1 MAWHARIT
9 KENEES
15 RMQFLHKYIKK
26 YGSQFWVAVFF
37 VAVEAIC
44 DLLQPTI
51 MANIIDVGVAGRQ
64 IDYVFRLGG
73 FMLLVTAAGAIAATT
88 RNIVSSR
95 VSQSLAAE
103 LRADLYEK
111 IQTLSFTTLDK
122 LDRASLITRITND
135 VTQVQNFINS
145 LMRISMKA
153 PLLCIGG
160 LIMAVSLNARLA
172 VVLAAIVP
180 VIIIL
185 IIINMKIGFP
195 LFFKVQ
201 AAIDRVNSVLREYL
215 SGVRVVKAFN
225 RFDYEQEKF
234 SQVNDTLQADSVA
247 AMRVMAAFGPGIILT
262 FNLGIIAVLWL
273 GGLGV
278 GNGQVQVG
286 QVIAFINYMMHIL
299 FSLIIISMVFNMLVR
314 ARASVDRIG
323 EVFVQHTLQQAP
335 TLRATEPKQAITGGQ
350 LKFMDVS
357 FSYGQD
363 GKYVLEDINFSCS
376 PGELIGIIGA
386 TGAGKS
392 SLAHL
397 ICRFYDPTT
406 GLIIVNGQDVT
417 TIAARQLRDKIAIV
431 PQTTILFTGTILD
444 NIKWGKK
451 TADRAEIEAAAKM
464 AEAHTFIMDFPQKYQ
479 TRLGQNG
486 VNLSGGQKQRLAIAR
501 ALVRQPDI
509 LILDDCTSAVDAA
522 TEARIKKA
530 IRQYAARC
538 TCIIIAQR
546 ITSVMDAD
554 KIIVLDNGRIVG
566 KGKHAELLDRC
577 TVYQEI
583 YQSQFG
589 KELKHGK

>member
-1 MAWHARIT
+1 
-9 KENEES
+9 
-15 RMQFLHKYIKK
+15 MQFLHKYRKK
-26 YGSQFWVAVFF
+26 YGPQFWVAVFF
-37 VAVEAIC
+37 VAVEALC

-73 FMLLVTAAGAIAATT
+73 FMLLVTAVGAIAATI

-111 IQTLSFTTLDK
+111 IQTLSFTALDK
-122 LDRASLITRITND
+122 LDRASLVTRVTND
-135 VTQVQNFINS
+135 VTQVQNFVTS

-172 VVLAAIVP
+172 VVLIAIIP

-201 AAIDRVNSVLREYL
+201 AALDRVNSVLREYL

-286 QVIAFINYMMHIL
+286 QVIAFISYMMHIL

-323 EVFVQHTLQQAP
+323 EVFVQHTLQQAT
-335 TLRATEPKQAITGGQ
+335 TLRAAESKRAVTGGH
-350 LKFMDVS
+350 LKFTDVS

-363 GKYVLEDINFSCS
+363 SKYVLEDINFSCNS
-376 PGELIGIIGA
+376 GELIGIIGA

-397 ICRFYDPTT
+397 IPRFYDPSEGVIT
-406 GLIIVNGQDVT
+406 VDGQDVT
-417 TIAARQLRDKIAIV
+417 TVAARQLREKIAIV

-451 TADRAEIEAAAKM
+451 TADRTEIEAAAKM
-464 AEAHTFIMDFPQKYQ
+464 AEAHTFIMEFPQKYE

-501 ALVRQPDI
+501 ALVRQPEI

-530 IRQYAARC
+530 IRQYAAHC

-566 KGKHAELLDRC
+566 QGKHAELLDRC

-583 YQSQFG
+583 Y
-589 KELKHGK
+589 